1 MRQLYII
8 LASVGW
14 AWLLLV
20 GGYLL
25 GRFSPALP
33 EEKGKGDD
41 QTHEQ

>member
-25 GRFSPALP
+25 GRFSPPVPA
-33 EEKGKGDD
+33 EEGED
-41 QTHEQ
+41 THEQ

>member
-33 EEKGKGDD
+33 DVEEED
-41 QTHEQ
+41 THEQ